1 MFTEEIWMISIEEF
15 KDKVLDLEKES
26 LANIVKTDDAQ
37 LVAKIM
43 RMYEEENG
51 TDDNQ

>member
-1 MFTEEIWMISIEEF
+1 MINIEEF

-26 LANIVKTDDAQ
+26 LSNIIKTDDSQ

-43 RMYEEENG
+43 KMYEEESG
-51 TDDNQ
+51 TDDHQ